1 MARARNIKPGFFESE
16 KLGRCPF
23 GARLLFIAMW
33 QVADRVGKMEERMM
47 RLRAYAFPYDSV
59 SMAEIEE
66 WANFLE
72 SEKLIERYTVGEGKY
87 IRIPK
92 FTKHQNPHVNEKES
106 GFPDKPS
113 ASTVPAPDFP
123 NTKSE
128 KVQCLNDTLFDS
140 STKEILLIKESLLL
154 NPDIPHSG
162 AVVGKPKPERK
173 VFQKPTVEQIAEYCR
188 DHGITNVD
196 PEYFWL
202 KHESIG
208 WVVGKARNPMKCWK
222 STVQTWAKNGYS
234 SQSAHNPPAPETSIR
249 FVPKPRP
256 VEEEPV
262 TTDEMMRLFY
272 EGTQ

>member
-16 KLGRCPF
+16 QLGRCHL

-33 QVADRVGKMEERMM
+33 QVADRDGKLEERLM
-47 RLRAYAFPYDSV
+47 RLRAYAFPYDSI
-59 SMAEIEE
+59 SMPDIEE
-66 WANFLE
+66 WTDCLE
-72 SEKLIERYTVGEGKY
+72 SEGLIERYSVGGAKY
-87 IRIPK
+87 ILIPT
-92 FTKHQNPHVNEKES
+92 FSKHQNPHVNEKKS
-106 GFPDKPS
+106 QFPDKPS
-113 ASTVPAPDFP
+113 SSTVQAPEFIE
-123 NTKSE
+123 TTSE
-128 KVQCLNDTLFDS
+128 KVQELNGTFFDS
-140 STKEILLIKESLLL
+140 STKEILPLKESLLM